1 MTFPSPLHYK
11 LESYERAIETSDM
24 HEQRVGAAIGS
35 YESKPMTEFL
45 GWGEDGCFV
54 VATTG
59 VVELEYA
66 AIQKASGA
74 FDAPCRGTI
83 ELTGPDRLE
92 CIGRLTTQKVNEMK
106 EGEALL
112 AFITSRKGTIVADVI
127 VRVCKDAVLLDV
139 DINVVQQLCDH
150 ITSYVVMEEVEIV
163 NRTDSIHWIWCVGP
177 QAKDIS
183 LEGVDV
189 HPLPTGLLGI
199 VGVAIMDSP
208 ENVHSVW
215 ERLMHSD
222 VHPIGWYALNMARVE
237 RHAPLF
243 LIDFD
248 TNNLPHETSLL
259 SSRVRFD
266 KGCYLGQEV
275 IARMESLGKPKQ
287 QVVQIQMQSDDLPVS
302 GAQIWI
308 DNTTNGTP
316 VGVVTSSAMS
326 PMGGAVPAVIAMVGK
341 KCYAQGARVFMHV
354 GTNVVEG
361 IVQPL

>member
-1 MTFPSPLHYK
+1 MTFPSPLQHT
-11 LESYERAIETSDM
+11 LESYERAIETTDM
-24 HEQRVGAAIGS
+24 REQRAGAAVGS

-66 AIQKASGA
+66 AIQKTYGA

-92 CIGRLTTQKVNEMK
+92 CIGRLTTQKVIEMK
-106 EGEALL
+106 EGEARL
-112 AFITSRKGTIVADVI
+112 AFITSRKGTVVADVI
-127 VRVCKDAVLLDV
+127 VRVCKNAVLLDI
-139 DINVVQQLCDH
+139 DINAVQQVCDH
-150 ITSYVVMEEVEIV
+150 VSSYIVMEDVQIV
-163 NRTDSIHWIWCVGP
+163 NRTDSTHWIWCVGP
-177 QAKDIS
+177 QTKNIS
-183 LEGVDV
+183 IEGVEL
-189 HPLPTGLLGI
+189 HPLPLELLGI
-199 VGVAIMDSP
+199 EGVAIMDSP
-208 ENVHSVW
+208 ENIHSVW
-215 ERLMHSD
+215 EKLLSSGCK
-222 VHPIGWYALNMARVE
+222 PLGWYALNMARVE
-237 RHAPLF
+237 RSAPLF

-287 QVVQIQMQSDDLPVS
+287 QLVQIQMQSDDLPIS

-308 DNTTNGTP
+308 DNSTSGTP
-316 VGVVTSSAMS
+316 AGVVTSSAMS
-326 PMGGAVPAVIAMVGK
+326 PMGGAVPAVIAMVSK
-341 KCYAQGARVFMHV
+341 KCYAKGTTVFMHV
-354 GTNVVEG
+354 GTSVVEG

>member
-1 MTFPSPLHYK
+1 MTFPSPLQRT
-11 LESYERAIETSDM
+11 LESYERAIETADM
-24 HEQRVGAAIGS
+24 REQRAGAAIGT

-45 GWGEDGCFV
+45 GWGENGCFV

-66 AIQKASGA
+66 AIQKTCGA

-83 ELTGPDRLE
+83 ELTGADRLE
-92 CIGRLTTQKVNEMK
+92 CIGRLTTQKVSEMK

-112 AFITSRKGTIVADVI
+112 AFITSRKGTVVADVI

-139 DINVVQQLCDH
+139 DINVVQQVCDH
-150 ITSYVVMEEVEIV
+150 ITAYVVMEEVEIV
-163 NRTDSIHWIWCVGP
+163 NRTDSMHWIWCVGP

-183 LEGVDV
+183 LEDV
-189 HPLPTGLLGI
+189 EQYPLPPALLGI
-199 VGVAIMDSP
+199 EGFAIMDSP
-208 ENVHSVW
+208 ENIHSVW
-215 ERLMHSD
+215 EKLMCSGCE
-222 VHPIGWYALNMARVE
+222 PLGWYALNMARVE

-287 QVVQIQMQSDDLPVS
+287 QVVHIQMQSDDLPVS

-308 DNTTNGTP
+308 DNTTSGTP
-316 VGVVTSSAMS
+316 IGVVTSSAMS

-341 KCYAQGARVFMHV
+341 KCYAEGTKVFTHV
-354 GTNVVEG
+354 GTSVVEG
-361 IVQPL
+361 IVKPL